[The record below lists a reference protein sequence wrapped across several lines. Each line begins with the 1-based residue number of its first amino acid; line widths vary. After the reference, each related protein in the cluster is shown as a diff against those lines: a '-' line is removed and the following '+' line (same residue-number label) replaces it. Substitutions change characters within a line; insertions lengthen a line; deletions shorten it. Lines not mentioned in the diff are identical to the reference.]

1 MTTFRAS
8 DLDALAQ
15 QGIAPQEAQRQLQLL
30 GRPPQW
36 TRLDRPCTSATGSCD
51 SLSRITMR
59 CLRFTARRQRP
70 DALPSLF
77 PHLERRRGCLRSCWP
92 YRSQAQSAA
101 SEPPATVRQFVD
113 SVERFAFYPELKRR
127 LSSVIDPAQPQPVLE
142 ALLDA
147 EGLDYERLPKGQLL
161 FHRYEG
167 DDLRTPFEEHLVEA
181 AHYARAK
188 DGDCRLH
195 FTVSAEH
202 REGFEKLLAAVGPR
216 WAERFS
222 ARWEIGWSHQKP
234 STDTIAIGNDG
245 EPFRDSTGR
254 LIFRPGGHGALIENL
269 ADLSGDLVYIKNIDN
284 VQPDRLREATLLWK
298 RLLGGLLVQTE
309 REIHQHLR
317 ALDGKSPDV
326 TALDRAERFLRERF
340 SMELP
345 AVSRAGAQSR
355 RSFIAQL
362 LHRPLRCC
370 GVVANTGEP
379 GGGPFWVR
387 GADGIDRP
395 QIVETAQV
403 APGDASQ
410 QAQLKS
416 STHFNP
422 VDLVCALR
430 DLRGQPFDL
439 QPFIDPDAVIVTEK
453 SSGGR
458 ELKALER
465 PGLWNGA
472 MAGWNTLFVEVPLQ
486 TFSPVKTVLDLLRDE
501 HQGDPLS

>member
-1 MTTFRAS
+1 MA
-8 DLDALAQ
+8 
-15 QGIAPQEAQRQLQLL
+15 IAA
-30 GRPPQW
+30 
-36 TRLDRPCTSATGSCD
+36 CTSP
-51 SLSRITMR
+51 SRQSI
-59 CLRFTARRQRP
+59 
-70 DALPSLF
+70 
-77 PHLERRRGCLRSCWP
+77 ER
-92 YRSQAQSAA
+92 
-101 SEPPATVRQFVD
+101 
-113 SVERFAFYPELKRR
+113 
-127 LSSVIDPAQPQPVLE
+127 
-142 ALLDA
+142 
-147 EGLDYERLPKGQLL
+147 
-161 FHRYEG
+161 
-167 DDLRTPFEEHLVEA
+167 
-181 AHYARAK
+181 
-188 DGDCRLH
+188 
-195 FTVSAEH
+195 
-202 REGFEKLLAAVGPR
+202 
-216 WAERFS
+216 
-222 ARWEIGWSHQKP
+222 

-245 EPFRDSTGR
+245 EPFRDSAGR